1 MDESECKMEF
11 FAEFYLFFCLMV
23 LALGSGFFP
32 EGRLEPNHQAKD
44 IRIHKRPAPFEEH
57 FYLVLMNL
65 CLVFF
70 SRCWF
75 FNFLDIYRNRKKC
88 FIFLSATWLHF
99 QKLIGML

>member
-11 FAEFYLFFCLMV
+11 FAEFYRFFCLTV
-23 LALGSGFFP
+23 LVLGSGFFP
-32 EGRLEPNHQAKD
+32 EGRLEPNHQAKG

-70 SRCWF
+70 LGVGFS
-75 FNFLDIYRNRKKC
+75 I
-88 FIFLSATWLHF
+88 SWLF
-99 QKLIGML
+99 TKIEKNVSSF

>member
-11 FAEFYLFFCLMV
+11 FAEFYLFFCLTV
-23 LALGSGFFP
+23 LALGSGFFA

-44 IRIHKRPAPFEEH
+44 IRIHRRPAPFEEH

-70 SRCWF
+70 
-75 FNFLDIYRNRKKC
+75 FLGVGFSISW
-88 FIFLSATWLHF
+88 IFTEIEKNVSSF
-99 QKLIGML
+99 